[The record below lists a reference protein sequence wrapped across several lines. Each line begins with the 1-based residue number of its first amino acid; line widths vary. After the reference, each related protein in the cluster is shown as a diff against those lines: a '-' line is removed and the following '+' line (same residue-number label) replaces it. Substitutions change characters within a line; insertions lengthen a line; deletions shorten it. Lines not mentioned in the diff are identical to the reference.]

1 MGGRRG
7 SASSPA
13 PAPVSVVNGVGR
25 MVRTGLAWLYRGCG
39 ALAAVF
45 LAAIGVLVLT
55 SIVTR
60 YFGVLILGLTDYA
73 GYCMAASAFL
83 ALAYTFGERGHIRI
97 ALLLH
102 FLHGRWRR
110 VAEVWSLGVAS
121 FLACYF
127 AYYAVRMVQVS
138 HRINDV
144 SQGPD
149 ATPLWVPQIGV
160 AVGASV
166 FAIALVHRLVEVA
179 LGAEPEPAEGEAGFA
194 AARPRPDGPDG

>member
-1 MGGRRG
+1 M
-7 SASSPA
+7 
-13 PAPVSVVNGVGR
+13 NGMGR
-25 MVRTGLAWLYRGCG
+25 MLRTALAWTYRGCG

-55 SIVTR
+55 SIVSR
-60 YFGVLILGLTDYA
+60 YLGFLILGLTDYA

-97 ALLLH
+97 SLLLH

-110 VAEVWSLGVAS
+110 LAEVWSLAVGS
-121 FLACYF
+121 LLAGYF
-127 AYYAVRMVQVS
+127 AYYAIRMVQVS

-149 ATPLWVPQIGV
+149 ATPLWIPQLGV
-160 AVGASV
+160 AVGATV
-166 FAIALVHRLVEVA
+166 FAVALVHRLVEVA
-179 LGAEPEPAEGEAGFA
+179 LGGELEPVDGEPGFTA
-194 AARPRPDGPDG
+194 APRPDPPDG